1 MKHHLMI
8 ALGLLMAAV
17 FSFRFANAVLV
28 PGWGL
33 SELYL
38 LGGIVIGGLLIF
50 SGLKERRQARD
61 QAPSEDP

>member
-50 SGLKERRQARD
+50 SGLQERRQARD

>member
-61 QAPSEDP
+61 QASDKDP

>member
-1 MKHHLMI
+1 MRHHLMI

-50 SGLKERRQARD
+50 SGLKERR
-61 QAPSEDP
+61 

>member
-8 ALGLLMAAV
+8 ALGLLMAAI

>member
-33 SELYL
+33 TELYL

-50 SGLKERRQARD
+50 SGLKERRQAHD

>member
-61 QAPSEDP
+61 QASDKAP

>member
-17 FSFRFANAVLV
+17 FSYRLANAVLV

-38 LGGIVIGGLLIF
+38 IGGVVISGLLIF
-50 SGLKERRQARD
+50 SGLKERRQARE

>member
-61 QAPSEDP
+61 QASGKDP

>member
-1 MKHHLMI
+1 MRHHLMI